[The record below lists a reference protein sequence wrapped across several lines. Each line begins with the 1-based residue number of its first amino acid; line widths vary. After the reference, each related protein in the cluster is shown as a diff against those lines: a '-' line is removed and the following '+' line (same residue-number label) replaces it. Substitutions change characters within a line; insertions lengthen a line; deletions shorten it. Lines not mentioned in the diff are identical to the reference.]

1 MYYGNSPV
9 EYMPAFMLFSIIAIF
24 SSLAIIEVI
33 KSDRMRKKAFKESK
47 KKVGVYVD
55 RILMYYSYEC
65 YLIDYYTRIRE
76 TSTAALHRDFARA
89 IRRALVYAGIPKE
102 VITEYEKRKE
112 SRL

>member
-33 KSDRMRKKAFKESK
+33 KRDRTRKKVFKESK
-47 KKVGVYVD
+47 NKVGVYVD

-65 YLIDYYTRIRE
+65 YLVEYYMKRRE
-76 TSTAALHRDFARA
+76 VSTAALHRDFARA

-102 VITEYEKRKE
+102 VIAEYEKRKVV
-112 SRL
+112 RL